1 MSGVWGVAP
10 RQVAGASAPV
20 FSPGTDAGRV
30 CTRLCTM
37 QSQQSIHSLSPGK
50 GGGGKD
56 AEKRAHKAL
65 HDAKQ
70 EKCPNGDSDREFLTI
85 FNKMYSFDNLY
96 LKLLYHFYTI
106 L

>member
-30 CTRLCTM
+30 CTKALHDAEPTKHTQPFTGER
-37 QSQQSIHSLSPGK
+37 
-50 GGGGKD
+50 GGGKD

-70 EKCPNGDSDREFLTI
+70 EKCPNGDRDKEFLTI

-96 LKLLYHFYTI
+96 LK
-106 L
+106 